1 MKERTLGD
9 RLRIRRLKLNRSLKD
24 IEKETNIPLHYLLA
38 LELNRFDAIPVEDLD
53 HYISAYAKAVSL
65 AEEENAN
72 LNLTV
77 KETVPQA
84 PEQPAYEPAASP
96 QALPVEK
103 LEPLSDDSNATTQ
116 TVVNESIVSE
126 GEKPESVS
134 LSRAGRRRYYSVR
147 NWLVGL
153 SIVLILSAGTAFAWL
168 WWQQS
173 SQLPVSKQTA
183 TSRQKTT
190 SQSTTASS
198 TQTPQLTVSQDANGA
213 TVVTLSQATRP
224 VTIEVSLSG
233 EASSWVSM
241 SNTDLSSEGVLLT
254 AQQPSVTATLDAG
267 ATSSQFVF
275 GYPEAVTVTINGQ
288 KLDMTTITSAANTAT
303 LNVTEGD

>member
-1 MKERTLGD
+1 M
-9 RLRIRRLKLNRSLKD
+9 RIRRLKLNRSLKD

-84 PEQPAYEPAASP
+84 PEQPAYEPATSP

-103 LEPLSDDSNATTQ
+103 LEPLSDNSKTT
-116 TVVNESIVSE
+116 VNEPIVSE

-147 NWLVGL
+147 NWLVGI
-153 SIVLILSAGTAFAWL
+153 SIVLILSAGTALTWL

-198 TQTPQLTVSQDANGA
+198 TQTPRLTVSQDANGA

>member
-84 PEQPAYEPAASP
+84 PEQPAYEPATSP

-103 LEPLSDDSNATTQ
+103 LEPLSDNSKTT
-116 TVVNESIVSE
+116 VNEPIVSE

-147 NWLVGL
+147 NWLVGI
-153 SIVLILSAGTAFAWL
+153 SIVLILSAGTALAWL

-198 TQTPQLTVSQDANGA
+198 TQTPRLTVSQDANGA

-288 KLDMTTITSAANTAT
+288 KLDMTTITSATNTAT

>member
-77 KETVPQA
+77 KETIPQA
-84 PEQPAYEPAASP
+84 PEQPAYESATSP

-103 LEPLSDDSNATTQ
+103 LEPLSDDSNATSQ
-116 TVVNESIVSE
+116 TTVNEPIVFE

-147 NWLVGL
+147 NWLVGI
-153 SIVLILSAGTAFAWL
+153 SIVLILSTGAALAWL

-213 TVVTLSQATRP
+213 TLSQATRP